1 MQARPRLC
9 SYETT
14 MHLLLAEDD
23 RPLSEALQRSLEEEG
38 HIVDPVYRGDDAIDQ
53 AHAEDYDVVILDLM
67 LPGCDGFEVLHHLRS
82 NEDTT
87 PVLILTARD
96 AVSDRVRGL
105 DGGADDYLVK
115 PFALSEL
122 AARVRA
128 LGRRARGAKPGPDV
142 LRVSDLELDLHAHRA
157 SRGGRTVDLT
167 AKEFA
172 LLEALMQNAGRVLS
186 RSQLLDRVWNY
197 DVYTESNVVDIY
209 IHYLRRKV
217 EADDEP
223 RLIHTVRGAG
233 YVMRES

>member
-1 MQARPRLC
+1 
-9 SYETT
+9 

-38 HIVDPVYRGDDAIDQ
+38 HIVDPVYRGDDAIAQ
-53 AHAEDYDVVILDLM
+53 AEVESYDVVILDLM
-67 LPGCDGFEVLHHLRS
+67 LPGCDGFEVLHDLRAR
-82 NEDTT
+82 EDGT

-122 AARVRA
+122 SARVRA
-128 LGRRARGAKPGPDV
+128 LGRRARAAKPGPEV
-142 LRVSDLELDLHAHRA
+142 LRVGDLELDLHAHRA
-157 SRGGRTVDLT
+157 TRGTRTVDLT

-172 LLEALMQNAGRVLS
+172 LLEALMQNPGRVLT

-197 DVYTESNVVDIY
+197 DVFTESNVVDIY
-209 IHYLRRKV
+209 IHYLRRKI
-217 EADDEP
+217 EAGDEP
-223 RLIHTVRGAG
+223 RLLHTVRGSG
-233 YVMRES
+233 YVIREP